1 MQKYESY
8 IEKIKHYYG
17 NDRSFIP
24 LHEPCFNGNEKA
36 YLNECIDS
44 TFVSSV
50 GPFVDRFE
58 DMMKE
63 LTGSKHAIAVVNGT
77 AALHL
82 ALIVSGVEPGDLVI
96 TQSLSFVATTNAIL
110 YTGAIPYFVDVDRQN
125 LSMSVESLAI
135 ALNDVELVNGIP
147 THIPTGKKVSAVVPM
162 HTFGFSAKVD
172 ELRDLCSIKNIP
184 LIEDAAESLGTRYK
198 TQHTGTFGQMG
209 TFSFNGNKTITSGGG
224 GILVTNDDELGKLA
238 KHLSTQA
245 KKSHPWEYDHDRMGY
260 NYRCPNINAALAC
273 AQLEQLE
280 EFIQN
285 KRETAGFYHD
295 LFRDSSIEYIAEEQ
309 DTKANYWLNTI
320 LLTSKEERDEFL
332 SETNAAGVM
341 TRPAWN
347 PLHQL
352 SFLKQ
357 SFCGDLTNTQYIADR
372 LVNLPSSV
380 RK

>member
-1 MQKYESY
+1 MLKYAHY
-8 IEKIKHYYG
+8 IDQIRNYYG
-17 NDRSFIP
+17 KDHSFIP

-82 ALIVSGVEPGDLVI
+82 ALIVAGVHPGDLVI

-110 YTGAIPYFVDVDRQN
+110 YTGAIPYFVDVEQSN
-125 LSMSVESLAI
+125 LSMSSQSLKDV
-135 ALNDVELVNGIP
+135 LKDVELKNGIAI
-147 THIPTGKKVSAVVPM
+147 HLPTGKRVAAVVPM
-162 HTFGFSAKVD
+162 HTFGFSAHAD
-172 ELRDLCSIKNIP
+172 ELESLCQAKNIP
-184 LIEDAAESLGTRYK
+184 LIEDAAESLGTFYK
-198 TQHTGTFGQMG
+198 GKHSGTFGLLG

-224 GILVTNDDELGKLA
+224 GILVTNDDSLGKLA

-245 KKSHPWEYDHDRMGY
+245 KKPHAWEYDHDMQGY

-280 EFIQN
+280 DFLTN
-285 KRETAGFYHD
+285 KHETATFYKE
-295 LFRDSSIEYIAEEQ
+295 LFFGTEIQHITEEES
-309 DTKANYWLNTI
+309 TKANYWLNAI
-320 LLTSKEERDEFL
+320 LLPTKEERDQFL
-332 SETNAAGVM
+332 KETNDSGVM

-347 PLHQL
+347 PLHEL
-352 SFLKQ
+352 SYLKD
-357 SFCGDLTNTQYIADR
+357 SFCGDLSNTHYIADR